1 MMKPPIAYYGGKTN
15 HAPWILDVMKRYEFA
30 MYVEPFGGS
39 GAILFAKEPSPI
51 EIYNDLYSDL
61 VTFYRVLR
69 NPKTCKEFIKFI
81 EHSPYSRELF
91 YESKELLANGKLSNV
106 ERAGHFYIL
115 VRQSFSNLRT
125 HWSSVGTALKTH
137 ARPYRNTIDRLPE
150 IHARLRNVHIEHKD
164 AIDCIKHYA
173 NSKCL
178 IYCDPP
184 YVFETRVSSGTYKHE
199 YTDEQHVQL
208 IETLLTIPGHKIVSG
223 YESPIYAPL
232 LEAGWTLETK
242 RVCCH
247 STPTKMG
254 EKKGYR
260 TECLYCSPIH
270 NT

>member
-1 MMKPPIAYYGGKTN
+1 MKPPIAYYGGKTY
-15 HAPWILDVMKRYEFA
+15 HAPWILDVMKRYEFKI
-30 MYVEPFGGS
+30 YVEPFGGS
-39 GAILFAKEPSPI
+39 GAILFAKEPSPV
-51 EIYNDLYSDL
+51 EVYNDLYSDL

-69 NPKTCKEFIKFI
+69 NPKTCRDFIRFV
-81 EHSPYSRELF
+81 ENSPYSRELF
-91 YESKELLANGKLSNV
+91 YESKEALSNKRLSSV

-125 HWSSVGTALKTH
+125 HWSAAGKTIKTQ

-173 NSKCL
+173 NPKSL

-184 YVFETRVSSGTYKHE
+184 YVFGTRVSPTAYKHE
-199 YTDEQHVQL
+199 YTDEQHTQL
-208 IETLLTIPGHKIVSG
+208 IETLLTVPGHKVLSG

-242 RVCCH
+242 RVCCYSA
-247 STPTKMG
+247 STKIAG
-254 EKKGYR
+254 KKSYR
-260 TECLYCSPIH
+260 TECLYCSPVH